1 MKQYQGTSAN
11 DRKPQSSAPAQQHE
25 PENEKDKNIR
35 KGEGQKKVR
44 PVNLANPAR
53 QGK

>member
-11 DRKPQSSAPAQQHE
+11 EHKPQGRASAQQHE
-25 PENEKDKNIR
+25 PDSEKDKNIR

-44 PVNLANPAR
+44 PVNLAHPAR